1 MVFRYMEQ
9 IYNFR
14 FYKAC
19 IGKYISLCFYS
30 VYVGGRNESAFTR
43 NRIIKTAHEG
53 VE

>member
-1 MVFRYMEQ
+1 MYM
-9 IYNFR
+9 N
-14 FYKAC
+14 
-19 IGKYISLCFYS
+19 LCFYS